1 MPDKD
6 KEQEKQ
12 QDQDQGQE
20 KDMQGKDSNQ
30 KGQNQKEDQNQSQN
44 SNQDENQVQG
54 TQDDSKGSANFN
66 KIASIGFFGGIF
78 WSTVLLVLS
87 YFDFT
92 QIGPNFVLER
102 IKLGKW
108 ANGYIENIISIVGL
122 GIISIFIAFIFYFI
136 GRKTRGVLPGIF
148 FGMLIWV
155 IVFILLGKVAFD
167 LKAIKDYSS
176 DTTVTTICLFILYG
190 TFIAY
195 SVSFAFQEQKAYLR
209 GYSK

>member
-1 MPDKD
+1 MQEKN
-6 KEQEKQ
+6 KEQEKK
-12 QDQDQGQE
+12 QDQDQEQE
-20 KDMQGKDSNQ
+20 KDQQGQENNQ
-30 KGQNQKEDQNQSQN
+30 
-44 SNQDENQVQG
+44 NQDENQNQSKSQNEYLVQG
-54 TQDDSKGSANFN
+54 GDGESKGNKNFN
-66 KIASIGFFGGIF
+66 KIVSIGFFGGIF

-108 ANGYIENIISIVGL
+108 ANGYVENLISIVGI
-122 GIISIFIAFIFYFI
+122 GIISIIIAFIFYFI
-136 GRKTRGVLPGIF
+136 GRKFNGVLPGIF
-148 FGMLIWV
+148 FGLLLWV
-155 IVFILLGKVAFD
+155 IVFILLGKIAFD

>member
-1 MPDKD
+1 MQEKD
-6 KEQEKQ
+6 KEQEKKQ
-12 QDQDQGQE
+12 GQDQEQE
-20 KDMQGKDSNQ
+20 KDMQGKENN
-30 KGQNQKEDQNQSQN
+30 QNQVQNQDDQSQN
-44 SNQDENQVQG
+44 QNENQVQG
-54 TQDDSKGSANFN
+54 GQTGSSGNKHFN
-66 KIASIGFFGGIF
+66 KIVSIGFFGGIF

-92 QIGPNFVLER
+92 QIGPNFVFER

-108 ANGYIENIISIVGL
+108 ANGNVENLISIVGI
-122 GIISIFIAFIFYFI
+122 GIISIIIAFIFYFI
-136 GRKTRGVLPGIF
+136 GRKFNGVLPGIF
-148 FGMLIWV
+148 FGLLLWV

>member
-1 MPDKD
+1 MQEKD
-6 KEQEKQ
+6 KEQEKKQ
-12 QDQDQGQE
+12 GQDLEQE
-20 KDMQGKDSNQ
+20 KDMLGQENN
-30 KGQNQKEDQNQSQN
+30 QNQDQNQSKSQN
-44 SNQDENQVQG
+44 EYLVQG
-54 TQDDSKGSANFN
+54 GDGDSKGNKNFN

-78 WSTVLLVLS
+78 WSSVLLVLS

-108 ANGYIENIISIVGL
+108 ANGYIENIISIVGI
-122 GIISIFIAFIFYFI
+122 GIISIIIAFIFYFI
-136 GRKTRGVLPGIF
+136 GRKFNGVLPGIF
-148 FGMLIWV
+148 FGLLLWV
-155 IVFILLGKVAFD
+155 IVFILLGKIAFD

>member
-1 MPDKD
+1 MQEKD
-6 KEQEKQ
+6 KEQEKKG
-12 QDQDQGQE
+12 QDQEQE
-20 KDMQGKDSNQ
+20 KDVQGKENN
-30 KGQNQKEDQNQSQN
+30 QNQDQNQSQSQN
-44 SNQDENQVQG
+44 EYLVQG
-54 TQDDSKGSANFN
+54 GDGDSKGNKNFN
-66 KIASIGFFGGIF
+66 KIVSIGFFGGIF

-108 ANGYIENIISIVGL
+108 ANGNVENLISIVGI
-122 GIISIFIAFIFYFI
+122 GIISILIAFVFYFI
-136 GRKTRGVLPGIF
+136 GRKFNGVLPGIF
-148 FGMLIWV
+148 FGLLLWV
-155 IVFILLGKVAFD
+155 IVFILLGKIAFD

>member
-1 MPDKD
+1 MPDKDKD
-6 KEQEKQ
+6 KEQEKEM
-12 QDQDQGQE
+12 QDQENNQNQDQNQNRNQDQGQS
-20 KDMQGKDSNQ
+20 KNQ
-30 KGQNQKEDQNQSQN
+30 NEYL
-44 SNQDENQVQG
+44 VQG
-54 TQDDSKGSANFN
+54 GDADAKENKNFN

-108 ANGYIENIISIVGL
+108 ANGYIENLISIVGI
-122 GIISIFIAFIFYFI
+122 GIISIIIAFVFYFI
-136 GRKTRGVLPGIF
+136 GRKFNGVLPGIF
-148 FGMLIWV
+148 FGVLLWV
-155 IVFILLGKVAFD
+155 IVFIVLGKLAFD
-167 LKAIKDYSS
+167 LKAIKNYSS

>member
-1 MPDKD
+1 MQEKD
-6 KEQEKQ
+6 KEQEKET
-12 QDQDQGQE
+12 QDKE
-20 KDMQGKDSNQ
+20 NN
-30 KGQNQKEDQNQSQN
+30 QNQDQNQSQSQN
-44 SNQDENQVQG
+44 EYLVQG
-54 TQDDSKGSANFN
+54 GDGESKGNKNFN
-66 KIASIGFFGGIF
+66 KIVSIGFFGGIF

-108 ANGYIENIISIVGL
+108 ANGYVENLISIVGI
-122 GIISIFIAFIFYFI
+122 GIISIIIAFIFYFI
-136 GRKTRGVLPGIF
+136 GRKFNGVLPGIF
-148 FGMLIWV
+148 FGLLLWV
-155 IVFILLGKVAFD
+155 IVFILLGKLAFD

>member
-1 MPDKD
+1 MQEKD
-6 KEQEKQ
+6 KEQEIK
-12 QDQDQGQE
+12 QDQDQEQE
-20 KDMQGKDSNQ
+20 KDAQGKENN
-30 KGQNQKEDQNQSQN
+30 QNQDQKQSQSQN
-44 SNQDENQVQG
+44 EFLVQG
-54 TQDDSKGSANFN
+54 GDGDSKGNKNFN
-66 KIASIGFFGGIF
+66 KIVSIGFFGGIF

-108 ANGYIENIISIVGL
+108 ANGIVENLISIVGI
-122 GIISIFIAFIFYFI
+122 GIISILIAFVFYFI
-136 GRKTRGVLPGIF
+136 GRKFNGVLPGIF
-148 FGMLIWV
+148 FGLLLWV
-155 IVFILLGKVAFD
+155 IVFILLGKIAFD

>member
-1 MPDKD
+1 MQEKD
-6 KEQEKQ
+6 KEQEKKQ
-12 QDQDQGQE
+12 GQDQEQE
-20 KDMQGKDSNQ
+20 KDMQSQENN
-30 KGQNQKEDQNQSQN
+30 QNQDQNQSKSQN
-44 SNQDENQVQG
+44 EYLVQG
-54 TQDDSKGSANFN
+54 GEGDSKGNKNFN
-66 KIASIGFFGGIF
+66 KIVSIGFFGGIF
-78 WSTVLLVLS
+78 WSSVLLVLS

-108 ANGYIENIISIVGL
+108 ANGYVENLLSIVGI
-122 GIISIFIAFIFYFI
+122 GIISIIIAFIFYFI
-136 GRKTRGVLPGIF
+136 GRKFNGVLPGIF
-148 FGMLIWV
+148 FGLLLWV
-155 IVFILLGKVAFD
+155 IVFILLGKIAFD

>member
-1 MPDKD
+1 MQDKD

-12 QDQDQGQE
+12 QGQDQEQE
-20 KDMQGKDSNQ
+20 KEMQGKENNRNQ
-30 KGQNQKEDQNQSQN
+30 GQNQDDQSQT
-44 SNQDENQVQG
+44 ENQVQG
-54 TQDDSKGSANFN
+54 GQTESNENKHFN

-108 ANGYIENIISIVGL
+108 ANGYVENLISIVGI
-122 GIISIFIAFIFYFI
+122 GIISIIIAFIFYFI
-136 GRKTRGVLPGIF
+136 GRKFNGVLPGIF
-148 FGMLIWV
+148 FGVLLWV
-155 IVFILLGKVAFD
+155 IVFIVLGKIAFD

>member
-6 KEQEKQ
+6 KEQEK
-12 QDQDQGQE
+12 
-20 KDMQGKDSNQ
+20 K
-30 KGQNQKEDQNQSQN
+30 QSQN
-44 SNQDENQVQG
+44 QEQEQEMLNENNQNEDSIQNEYLVQG
-54 TQDDSKGSANFN
+54 GDGDSKGSRNFN

-78 WSTVLLVLS
+78 WSTVFLVLS

-102 IKLGKW
+102 INLGKW
-108 ANGYIENIISIVGL
+108 ANGNVENLISIVAI
-122 GIISIFIAFIFYFI
+122 GIISIIIAFIFYFI
-136 GRKTRGVLPGIF
+136 GRKFRGVLPGIF
-148 FGMLIWV
+148 FGLLLWV
-155 IVFILLGKVAFD
+155 IVFILLGRIAFD

>member
-1 MPDKD
+1 MQEKN
-6 KEQEKQ
+6 KEQEKK
-12 QDQDQGQE
+12 QDQDQEQE
-20 KDMQGKDSNQ
+20 KDKQGQENNQ
-30 KGQNQKEDQNQSQN
+30 
-44 SNQDENQVQG
+44 NQDENQNQSKSQNEYLVQG
-54 TQDDSKGSANFN
+54 GDGESKGNKNFN
-66 KIASIGFFGGIF
+66 KIVSIGFFGGIF

-108 ANGYIENIISIVGL
+108 ANGYVENLISIVGI
-122 GIISIFIAFIFYFI
+122 GIISIIIAFIFYFI
-136 GRKTRGVLPGIF
+136 GRKFNGVLPGIF
-148 FGMLIWV
+148 FGLLLWV
-155 IVFILLGKVAFD
+155 IVFILLGKIAFD

>member
-6 KEQEKQ
+6 KEQEKEM
-12 QDQDQGQE
+12 QDKENNSNQDQNQDQGQS
-20 KDMQGKDSNQ
+20 KNQ
-30 KGQNQKEDQNQSQN
+30 NEYL
-44 SNQDENQVQG
+44 VQG
-54 TQDDSKGSANFN
+54 GDVDSKANRNFN

-108 ANGYIENIISIVGL
+108 ANGYIENLISIVGIGIISIV
-122 GIISIFIAFIFYFI
+122 IAFVFYFI
-136 GRKTRGVLPGIF
+136 GRKFNGVLPGIF
-148 FGMLIWV
+148 FGVLLWV
-155 IVFILLGKVAFD
+155 IVFIVLGKLAFD
-167 LKAIKDYSS
+167 LKAIKNYSS

>member
-1 MPDKD
+1 MQEKD
-6 KEQEKQ
+6 KEQEKKQ
-12 QDQDQGQE
+12 GQDQEQE
-20 KDMQGKDSNQ
+20 KDLQVQENN
-30 KGQNQKEDQNQSQN
+30 QNQDQNQSKSQN
-44 SNQDENQVQG
+44 EYLVQG
-54 TQDDSKGSANFN
+54 GDGDSKGNKNFN

-78 WSTVLLVLS
+78 WSSVLLVLS

-108 ANGYIENIISIVGL
+108 ANGYIENLISIVGI
-122 GIISIFIAFIFYFI
+122 GIISIIIAFIFYFI
-136 GRKTRGVLPGIF
+136 GRKFNGVLPGIF
-148 FGMLIWV
+148 FGLLLWV
-155 IVFILLGKVAFD
+155 IVFILLGKIAFD

>member
-1 MPDKD
+1 MQEKD
-6 KEQEKQ
+6 KEQEKKQ
-12 QDQDQGQE
+12 GQDQEQE
-20 KDMQGKDSNQ
+20 KDVQGKENN
-30 KGQNQKEDQNQSQN
+30 QNQDQNQSQSQN
-44 SNQDENQVQG
+44 EYLVQG
-54 TQDDSKGSANFN
+54 GDGDSKGNKNFN
-66 KIASIGFFGGIF
+66 KIVSIGFFGGIF

-108 ANGYIENIISIVGL
+108 ANGNVENLISIVGI
-122 GIISIFIAFIFYFI
+122 GIISILIAFVFYFI
-136 GRKTRGVLPGIF
+136 GRKFNGVLPGIF
-148 FGMLIWV
+148 FGLLLWV
-155 IVFILLGKVAFD
+155 IVFILLGKIAFD

>member
-1 MPDKD
+1 MQEKD
-6 KEQEKQ
+6 KEKEKKQ
-12 QDQDQGQE
+12 GQDQEQE
-20 KDMQGKDSNQ
+20 NNQ
-30 KGQNQKEDQNQSQN
+30 
-44 SNQDENQVQG
+44 NQDENLNQSKSQNEYLVQG
-54 TQDDSKGSANFN
+54 GDGDSKGNKNFN
-66 KIASIGFFGGIF
+66 KIVSIGFFGGIF
-78 WSTVLLVLS
+78 WSSVLLVLS

-108 ANGYIENIISIVGL
+108 ANGYVENLISIVGI
-122 GIISIFIAFIFYFI
+122 GIISIIIAFIFYFI
-136 GRKTRGVLPGIF
+136 GRKFNGVLPGIF
-148 FGMLIWV
+148 FGLLLWV
-155 IVFILLGKVAFD
+155 IVFILLGKIAFD

>member
-1 MPDKD
+1 MQEKD
-6 KEQEKQ
+6 KEQEKKQ
-12 QDQDQGQE
+12 GQDQEQEKEMQGQE
-20 KDMQGKDSNQ
+20 NNQ
-30 KGQNQKEDQNQSQN
+30 
-44 SNQDENQVQG
+44 NQDENQNQSESQNEYLVQG
-54 TQDDSKGSANFN
+54 GDRDSKGNKNFN
-66 KIASIGFFGGIF
+66 KIVSIGFFGGIF

-108 ANGYIENIISIVGL
+108 ANGYVENLISIVGI
-122 GIISIFIAFIFYFI
+122 GIISIIIAFIFYFI
-136 GRKTRGVLPGIF
+136 GRKFNGVLPGIF
-148 FGMLIWV
+148 FGLLLWV
-155 IVFILLGKVAFD
+155 IVFILLGKIAFD
-167 LKAIKDYSS
+167 LKSIKDYSS

>member
-1 MPDKD
+1 MQEKD
-6 KEQEKQ
+6 KEQEKKQ
-12 QDQDQGQE
+12 GQDQEQE
-20 KDMQGKDSNQ
+20 KDMQVQENN
-30 KGQNQKEDQNQSQN
+30 QNQDQNQSKSQN
-44 SNQDENQVQG
+44 EYLVQG
-54 TQDDSKGSANFN
+54 GDGDSKGNKNFN

-78 WSTVLLVLS
+78 WSSVLLVLS

-108 ANGYIENIISIVGL
+108 ANGYIENLISIVGI
-122 GIISIFIAFIFYFI
+122 GIISIIIAFIFYFI
-136 GRKTRGVLPGIF
+136 GRKFNGILPGIF
-148 FGMLIWV
+148 FGLLLWV
-155 IVFILLGKVAFD
+155 IVFILLGKIAFD

>member
-1 MPDKD
+1 MQEKD
-6 KEQEKQ
+6 KEQEKK
-12 QDQDQGQE
+12 QDQDQEQE
-20 KDMQGKDSNQ
+20 KDMQGQENN
-30 KGQNQKEDQNQSQN
+30 QNQDQNQSKSQN
-44 SNQDENQVQG
+44 EYLVQG
-54 TQDDSKGSANFN
+54 GDGDSKGNKNFN

-78 WSTVLLVLS
+78 WSSVLLVLS

-108 ANGYIENIISIVGL
+108 ANGYIENLISIVGI
-122 GIISIFIAFIFYFI
+122 GIISIIIAFIFYFI
-136 GRKTRGVLPGIF
+136 GRKFNGVLPGIF
-148 FGMLIWV
+148 FGLLLWV
-155 IVFILLGKVAFD
+155 IVFILLGKIAFD

>member
-1 MPDKD
+1 MPEKD

-12 QDQDQGQE
+12 QGQDQEQE
-20 KDMQGKDSNQ
+20 KEMQSKDSNQ
-30 KGQNQKEDQNQSQN
+30 NEKNPNEDQNQGQN
-44 SNQDENQVQG
+44 SNQVENKVQG

-66 KIASIGFFGGIF
+66 KIASIGFFGGVF

-108 ANGYIENIISIVGL
+108 ANGNIENLISIFGL
-122 GIISIFIAFIFYFI
+122 GIISIFVAFIFYFI
-136 GRKTRGVLPGIF
+136 GRRTRGVLPGIF

-155 IVFILLGKVAFD
+155 IVFVVLGKIAFD

>member
-1 MPDKD
+1 MQEKD
-6 KEQEKQ
+6 KEQEKK
-12 QDQDQGQE
+12 QDQDQEQE
-20 KDMQGKDSNQ
+20 KDMQGQENN
-30 KGQNQKEDQNQSQN
+30 QNQDQNQSKSQN
-44 SNQDENQVQG
+44 EYLIQG
-54 TQDDSKGSANFN
+54 GDGDSKGNKNFN

-78 WSTVLLVLS
+78 WSSVLLVLS

-108 ANGYIENIISIVGL
+108 ANGYIENLISIVGI
-122 GIISIFIAFIFYFI
+122 GIISIIIAFIFYFI
-136 GRKTRGVLPGIF
+136 GRKFNGVLPGIF
-148 FGMLIWV
+148 FGLLLWV
-155 IVFILLGKVAFD
+155 IVFILLGKIAFD

>member
-1 MPDKD
+1 MQEKD
-6 KEQEKQ
+6 KEQEKNQ
-12 QDQDQGQE
+12 DKVQEQEKGMQDQE
-20 KDMQGKDSNQ
+20 NN
-30 KGQNQKEDQNQSQN
+30 QNQDQNQSKSQN
-44 SNQDENQVQG
+44 EYLVQG
-54 TQDDSKGSANFN
+54 GDGDSKGNKNFN
-66 KIASIGFFGGIF
+66 KIVSIGFFGGIF
-78 WSTVLLVLS
+78 WSSVLLVLS

-108 ANGYIENIISIVGL
+108 ANGYVENLISIVGI
-122 GIISIFIAFIFYFI
+122 GIISIIIAFVFYFI
-136 GRKTRGVLPGIF
+136 GRKFNGVLPGMF
-148 FGMLIWV
+148 FGLLLWV
-155 IVFILLGKVAFD
+155 IVFILLGKIAFD

>member
-1 MPDKD
+1 MQEKD
-6 KEQEKQ
+6 KEQEIKQ
-12 QDQDQGQE
+12 GQDQEQE
-20 KDMQGKDSNQ
+20 KDVQGKEND
-30 KGQNQKEDQNQSQN
+30 QNQDQNQSQSQN
-44 SNQDENQVQG
+44 EYLVQG
-54 TQDDSKGSANFN
+54 GDGDSKGNKNFN
-66 KIASIGFFGGIF
+66 KIVSIGFFGGIF

-108 ANGYIENIISIVGL
+108 ANGNVENLISIVGI
-122 GIISIFIAFIFYFI
+122 GIISILIAFVFYFI
-136 GRKTRGVLPGIF
+136 GRKFNGVLPGIF
-148 FGMLIWV
+148 FGLLLWV
-155 IVFILLGKVAFD
+155 IVFILLGKIAFD

>member
-1 MPDKD
+1 MQEKD
-6 KEQEKQ
+6 KEQEKN
-12 QDQDQGQE
+12 QDQVQEQE
-20 KDMQGKDSNQ
+20 KGIQDQENN
-30 KGQNQKEDQNQSQN
+30 QNQDQNQSKSQN
-44 SNQDENQVQG
+44 EYLVQG
-54 TQDDSKGSANFN
+54 GDGDSKGNKNFN
-66 KIASIGFFGGIF
+66 KIVSIGFFGGIF
-78 WSTVLLVLS
+78 WSSVLLVLS

-108 ANGYIENIISIVGL
+108 ANGYVENLISIVGI
-122 GIISIFIAFIFYFI
+122 GIISIIIAFVFYFI
-136 GRKTRGVLPGIF
+136 GRKFNGVLPGIF
-148 FGMLIWV
+148 FGLLLWV
-155 IVFILLGKVAFD
+155 IVFILLGKIAFD

>member
-1 MPDKD
+1 MQEKD
-6 KEQEKQ
+6 KEKEKKQ
-12 QDQDQGQE
+12 GQDQEQE
-20 KDMQGKDSNQ
+20 NNQ
-30 KGQNQKEDQNQSQN
+30 
-44 SNQDENQVQG
+44 NQDENLNQSKSQNEYLVQG
-54 TQDDSKGSANFN
+54 GDGDSKGNKNFN
-66 KIASIGFFGGIF
+66 KIVSIGFFGGIF
-78 WSTVLLVLS
+78 WSSVLLVLS

-92 QIGPNFVLER
+92 QIGPKFVLER

-108 ANGYIENIISIVGL
+108 ANGYVENLISIVGI
-122 GIISIFIAFIFYFI
+122 GIISIIIAFIFYFI
-136 GRKTRGVLPGIF
+136 GRKFNGVLPGIF
-148 FGMLIWV
+148 FGLLLWV
-155 IVFILLGKVAFD
+155 IVFILLGKIAFD

>member
-1 MPDKD
+1 MQEKN
-6 KEQEKQ
+6 KEQEKK
-12 QDQDQGQE
+12 QDQDQEQE
-20 KDMQGKDSNQ
+20 NNQ
-30 KGQNQKEDQNQSQN
+30 
-44 SNQDENQVQG
+44 NQDENQNQSKSQNEYLVQG
-54 TQDDSKGSANFN
+54 GDGESKGNKNFN
-66 KIASIGFFGGIF
+66 KIVSIGFFGGIF

-108 ANGYIENIISIVGL
+108 ANGYVENLISIVGI
-122 GIISIFIAFIFYFI
+122 GIISIIIAFVFYFI
-136 GRKTRGVLPGIF
+136 GRKFNGVLPGIF
-148 FGMLIWV
+148 FGLLLWV
-155 IVFILLGKVAFD
+155 IVFILLGKIAFD